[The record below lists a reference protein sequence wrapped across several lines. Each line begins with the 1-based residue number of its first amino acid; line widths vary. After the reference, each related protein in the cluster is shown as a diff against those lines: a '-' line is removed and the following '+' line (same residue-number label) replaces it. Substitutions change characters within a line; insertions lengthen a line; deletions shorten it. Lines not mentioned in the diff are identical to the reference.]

1 MAFNAAVFLVCEL
14 VKTWRVNS
22 KKLGFS
28 YIFIY
33 LLIYVLSLFF
43 SRVCD
48 LEVKLMPNCQIVK
61 LTAVEYTV
69 LFVAE
74 TRCCKFIFKPYL
86 AQGSVAIGYVD
97 KKPHA
102 GQ

>member
-1 MAFNAAVFLVCEL
+1 M
-14 VKTWRVNS
+14 
-22 KKLGFS
+22 
-28 YIFIY
+28 
-33 LLIYVLSLFF
+33 FF

-48 LEVKLMPNCQIVK
+48 LEVKLTPNCQIVK
-61 LTAVEYTV
+61 LTAVEYTA

-74 TRCCKFIFKPYL
+74 TRCCKFIFKHNFGTAFKAALQYI
-86 AQGSVAIGYVD
+86 VYVD